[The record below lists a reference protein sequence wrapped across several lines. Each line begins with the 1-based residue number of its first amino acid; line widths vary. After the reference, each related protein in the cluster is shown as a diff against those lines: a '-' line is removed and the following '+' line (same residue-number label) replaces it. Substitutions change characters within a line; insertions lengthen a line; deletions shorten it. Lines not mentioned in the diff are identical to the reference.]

1 MNSKII
7 EKLEKLPEFLRGN
20 ILIELGL
27 FKDQDALWLS
37 RKTKQSPD
45 FIRVNKKI
53 LYLRDSVI
61 DFIKKRF
68 YHGTDRE

>member
-1 MNSKII
+1 MDSKII
-7 EKLEKLPEFLRGN
+7 EKLEKLPEFVRGK

-27 FKDQDALWLS
+27 YKNQDALWIS
-37 RKTKQSPD
+37 RKSKQSPD

-61 DFIKKRF
+61 DFIKRRF
-68 YHGTDRE
+68 YHGTDQE